1 MGAGLSMA
9 SVNKI
14 KELANSREY
23 SLALELV
30 EHQDLS
36 KSLNPQFLRLC
47 GEIYIKN
54 NRYEDA
60 RRCLIMAHRL
70 APESKRIMYVFVELY
85 LRMGYFELAKT
96 YYDMYMFDAGSCDSR
111 QMEYVWTKHEHPDA
125 LKDMEQLL
133 ASYMHNLDYDW
144 SFELYLVYK
153 KEEKKEEAHSL
164 AELYAASFK
173 NSENSDRICA
183 IEKGKESADAY
194 FDVYASVEQED
205 NDERY
210 DALRSEE
217 AELLA
222 ADDLR
227 MHPKEAEITVMY
239 EDAFTP
245 AGSEKKVQKMLK
257 KQDREEERKEKK
269 LLKEQRKQEKKLEKQ
284 AAKADGSEEETTLEA
299 SATEETKPEAAVES
313 AETVEETK
321 PETAVE
327 TAAEETKPEAAVE
340 TAAEE
345 TKPEAAVETAAEET
359 KPEAAVETTAEE
371 TKPEAA
377 VETAEKETKPE
388 TAVET
393 AEKETKPEMAGEA
406 AEKETKPE
414 MAGEAAEKETKPE
427 TAGEATAEKEEIEE
441 PEIEKSKKRGLFHK
455 IFRKKKEVEDDTTEY
470 AELVQTSESEIIDA
484 EQDDRPSENPD
495 AEKVAETE
503 TLHAESETDS
513 NETIDTMTTGQAD
526 DMRHKSKTMAKNVV
540 VVDDD
545 NDFEAE
551 ADTIEELAAK
561 EKSDVEKKIEGKK
574 PAFEFQTVEL
584 APDDFEDQFQ
594 VDDFSDKL
602 DAEFGEMKSYEPEP
616 TIEIEVEEPEAEAE
630 EPELEIEEPEVE
642 IEEPELEAEEPE
654 VEIEEP
660 EVEVEEPEAEEP
672 EVEIEEPE
680 ADGPESI
687 IEELE
692 VEEPEVEI
700 EEPEVEPEPES
711 IIEESETEP
720 ELEIEEPEVEI
731 EEPEVEPEPIIE
743 ESETEPEL
751 EIEEPEVE
759 PEPEP
764 IIEESETE
772 PELEIEEPEV
782 EIEEPE
788 VEPEPI
794 IEESETK
801 PELEIEE
808 SEVETE
814 EPEEEP
820 EPESIIEESETE
832 PELEIEEPEV
842 EPEPEVKTEELEIEE
857 PEVESETEAEE
868 PEFRVAPFTT
878 KPEKKKLEFPV
889 FKSSLFPDYHKEV
902 KNVENN
908 FDEIMEE
915 AQDKMTENM
924 RKEAQMQKEAEE
936 LLASLG
942 ISLNSI
948 PAPAVKEEQP
958 GQQGPSRDELKASL
972 KIDTNKKNLLK
983 RIKEYR

>member
-239 EDAFTP
+239 EDSFTP

-284 AAKADGSEEETTLEA
+284 AAKADDSEEETTLEA
-299 SATEETKPEAAVES
+299 SATEETKPEAAVE
-313 AETVEETK
+313 TVEETK

-327 TAAEETKPEAAVE
+327 TAAEETKPESAVE
-340 TAAEE
+340 SAAEETKPEAVVESAETVEETKPETAEETAEKE
-345 TKPEAAVETAAEET
+345 TKPEAAVET
-359 KPEAAVETTAEE
+359 VE
-371 TKPEAA
+371 
-377 VETAEKETKPE
+377 ETKPE
-388 TAVET
+388 TAV
-393 AEKETKPEMAGEA
+393 
-406 AEKETKPE
+406 
-414 MAGEAAEKETKPE
+414 EAAEKETKPE
-427 TAGEATAEKEEIEE
+427 TAGDAVVEKEEIEE
-441 PEIEKSKKRGLFHK
+441 PEIEKSKKRGLFSK

-495 AEKVAETE
+495 AEKAAETE
-503 TLHAESETDS
+503 AVHAESETDS

-574 PAFEFQTVEL
+574 PAFEFQTLEL

-616 TIEIEVEEPEAEAE
+616 RIEIEVEEPETEEPIIEELEPEAE
-630 EPELEIEEPEVE
+630 EPEVEPELEIEEPEAEKPEVEIEEPEAETEEPEVEPEPEIEEPEVE
-642 IEEPELEAEEPE
+642 IEEPEVEPEPEIEEPE
-654 VEIEEP
+654 VEIEE
-660 EVEVEEPEAEEP
+660 
-672 EVEIEEPE
+672 
-680 ADGPESI
+680 
-687 IEELE
+687 L
-692 VEEPEVEI
+692 
-700 EEPEVEPEPES
+700 EVEPEPES

-720 ELEIEEPEVEI
+720 ELEIEEPEVETEEPED
-731 EEPEVEPEPIIE
+731 EEPEV
-743 ESETEPEL
+743 
-751 EIEEPEVE
+751 
-759 PEPEP
+759 
-764 IIEESETE
+764 
-772 PELEIEEPEV
+772 EIEEPEV

-788 VEPEPI
+788 
-794 IEESETK
+794 
-801 PELEIEE
+801 
-808 SEVETE
+808 
-814 EPEEEP
+814 
-820 EPESIIEESETE
+820 SIIE
-832 PELEIEEPEV
+832 
-842 EPEPEVKTEELEIEE
+842 
-857 PEVESETEAEE
+857 
-868 PEFRVAPFTT
+868 
-878 KPEKKKLEFPV
+878 
-889 FKSSLFPDYHKEV
+889 
-902 KNVENN
+902 
-908 FDEIMEE
+908 
-915 AQDKMTENM
+915 
-924 RKEAQMQKEAEE
+924 
-936 LLASLG
+936 
-942 ISLNSI
+942 
-948 PAPAVKEEQP
+948 
-958 GQQGPSRDELKASL
+958 
-972 KIDTNKKNLLK
+972 
-983 RIKEYR
+983 

>member
-96 YYDMYMFDAGSCDSR
+96 YYDMYMFDAGSYDSR

-125 LKDMEQLL
+125 LKDMEQLI

-183 IEKGKESADAY
+183 IEKGKESADTY
-194 FDVYASVEQED
+194 FDVYASVQQED

-269 LLKEQRKQEKKLEKQ
+269 LLKEQRKQEKKLEKE
-284 AAKADGSEEETTLEA
+284 AAKAENPEEETTLEA
-299 SATEETKPEAAVES
+299 SAAEETKPETV
-313 AETVEETK
+313 AETVTEETK

-327 TAAEETKPEAAVE
+327 TVSE
-340 TAAEE
+340 
-345 TKPEAAVETAAEET
+345 
-359 KPEAAVETTAEE
+359 
-371 TKPEAA
+371 
-377 VETAEKETKPE
+377 ETKPE
-388 TAVET
+388 TAV
-393 AEKETKPEMAGEA
+393 
-406 AEKETKPE
+406 
-414 MAGEAAEKETKPE
+414 
-427 TAGEATAEKEEIEE
+427 EATAEKEEIEE
-441 PEIEKSKKRGLFHK
+441 AEIEKSKKRGLFSK

-484 EQDDRPSENPD
+484 DQDDRPSENAD
-495 AEKVAETE
+495 AEKAAETE
-503 TLHAESETDS
+503 TVHAESETDS

-561 EKSDVEKKIEGKK
+561 EKSDVEKKIEDKK
-574 PAFEFQTVEL
+574 SAFEFQTVEL

-616 TIEIEVEEPEAEAE
+616 RIEIEEPIIEEPEAEAE
-630 EPELEIEEPEVE
+630 EPEVETEELEIKEPEVE
-642 IEEPELEAEEPE
+642 IEEPEAETEEPEVEPELEVEEPE
-654 VEIEEP
+654 VEIEES
-660 EVEVEEPEAEEP
+660 EAETGEPEAEEP
-672 EVEIEEPE
+672 EVEIGEPE
-680 ADGPESI
+680 AET
-687 IEELE
+687 
-692 VEEPEVEI
+692 EEPEVEPELEI

-720 ELEIEEPEVEI
+720 ELEIEEPEVEA
-731 EEPEVEPEPIIE
+731 
-743 ESETEPEL
+743 
-751 EIEEPEVE
+751 
-759 PEPEP
+759 
-764 IIEESETE
+764 
-772 PELEIEEPEV
+772 
-782 EIEEPE
+782 
-788 VEPEPI
+788 
-794 IEESETK
+794 
-801 PELEIEE
+801 
-808 SEVETE
+808 
-814 EPEEEP
+814 
-820 EPESIIEESETE
+820 
-832 PELEIEEPEV
+832 
-842 EPEPEVKTEELEIEE
+842 EE
-857 PEVESETEAEE
+857 PEVESEPEAEE

-878 KPEKKKLEFPV
+878 KPEKKKLDFPV

-948 PAPAVKEEQP
+948 PASAVKEEQP

>member
-96 YYDMYMFDAGSCDSR
+96 YYDMYMFDAGSYDSR

-125 LKDMEQLL
+125 LKDMEQLI

-164 AELYAASFK
+164 AELYTASFK

-183 IEKGKESADAY
+183 IEKGKESADTY
-194 FDVYASVEQED
+194 FDVYASVQQED

-269 LLKEQRKQEKKLEKQ
+269 LLKEQRKQEKKLEKE
-284 AAKADGSEEETTLEA
+284 AAKAENPEEETTLEA
-299 SATEETKPEAAVES
+299 SAAEKTKPETAVEAAKETKPETVAETVTEETKPETV
-313 AETVEETK
+313 AETVTEETKPETAEETVSEETK

-327 TAAEETKPEAAVE
+327 VVAEEP
-340 TAAEE
+340 
-345 TKPEAAVETAAEET
+345 
-359 KPEAAVETTAEE
+359 
-371 TKPEAA
+371 
-377 VETAEKETKPE
+377 KPE
-388 TAVET
+388 TAVE
-393 AEKETKPEMAGEA
+393 A
-406 AEKETKPE
+406 AEEP
-414 MAGEAAEKETKPE
+414 KPE
-427 TAGEATAEKEEIEE
+427 TAVEAVAEE
-441 PEIEKSKKRGLFHK
+441 PKPETAVEAAEEEIEKSKKRGLFSK

-484 EQDDRPSENPD
+484 DQDDRPSENAD
-495 AEKVAETE
+495 AEKAAETE
-503 TLHAESETDS
+503 TVHAESETDS

-561 EKSDVEKKIEGKK
+561 EKSDVEKKIEDKK

-594 VDDFSDKL
+594 VDDFSNKL

-616 TIEIEVEEPEAEAE
+616 KIEIEVEKSETEEPIIEEPEAEAE
-630 EPELEIEEPEVE
+630 EP
-642 IEEPELEAEEPE
+642 
-654 VEIEEP
+654 
-660 EVEVEEPEAEEP
+660 
-672 EVEIEEPE
+672 
-680 ADGPESI
+680 
-687 IEELE
+687 
-692 VEEPEVEI
+692 
-700 EEPEVEPEPES
+700 
-711 IIEESETEP
+711 
-720 ELEIEEPEVEI
+720 
-731 EEPEVEPEPIIE
+731 
-743 ESETEPEL
+743 
-751 EIEEPEVE
+751 
-759 PEPEP
+759 
-764 IIEESETE
+764 
-772 PELEIEEPEV
+772 
-782 EIEEPE
+782 
-788 VEPEPI
+788 
-794 IEESETK
+794 
-801 PELEIEE
+801 
-808 SEVETE
+808 
-814 EPEEEP
+814 
-820 EPESIIEESETE
+820 
-832 PELEIEEPEV
+832 
-842 EPEPEVKTEELEIEE
+842 
-857 PEVESETEAEE
+857 
-868 PEFRVAPFTT
+868 
-878 KPEKKKLEFPV
+878 
-889 FKSSLFPDYHKEV
+889 
-902 KNVENN
+902 
-908 FDEIMEE
+908 
-915 AQDKMTENM
+915 
-924 RKEAQMQKEAEE
+924 
-936 LLASLG
+936 
-942 ISLNSI
+942 
-948 PAPAVKEEQP
+948 
-958 GQQGPSRDELKASL
+958 
-972 KIDTNKKNLLK
+972 
-983 RIKEYR
+983 

>member
-96 YYDMYMFDAGSCDSR
+96 YYDMYMFDAGSYDSR

-125 LKDMEQLL
+125 LKDMEQLI

-183 IEKGKESADAY
+183 IEKGKESADTY
-194 FDVYASVEQED
+194 FDVYASVQQED

-269 LLKEQRKQEKKLEKQ
+269 LLKEQRKQEKKLEKE
-284 AAKADGSEEETTLEA
+284 AAKAENPEEETTLEA
-299 SATEETKPEAAVES
+299 SAAEETKPETV
-313 AETVEETK
+313 AETVTEETK

-327 TAAEETKPEAAVE
+327 AVAE
-340 TAAEE
+340 
-345 TKPEAAVETAAEET
+345 
-359 KPEAAVETTAEE
+359 
-371 TKPEAA
+371 
-377 VETAEKETKPE
+377 ETKPE
-388 TAVET
+388 TAVEAV
-393 AEKETKPEMAGEA
+393 AE
-406 AEKETKPE
+406 
-414 MAGEAAEKETKPE
+414 ETKPE
-427 TAGEATAEKEEIEE
+427 TAVEAVAEETKPETAVEATAEKEEIEE
-441 PEIEKSKKRGLFHK
+441 AEIEKSKKRGLFSK

-484 EQDDRPSENPD
+484 DQDDRPSENAD
-495 AEKVAETE
+495 AEKAAETE
-503 TLHAESETDS
+503 TVHAESETDS
-513 NETIDTMTTGQAD
+513 NETIDTMTTGQAN

-561 EKSDVEKKIEGKK
+561 EKSDVEKKIEDKK

-616 TIEIEVEEPEAEAE
+616 RIEIEEPIIEEPEAEAE
-630 EPELEIEEPEVE
+630 EPEVETEELEIK
-642 IEEPELEAEEPE
+642 
-654 VEIEEP
+654 
-660 EVEVEEPEAEEP
+660 EP

-680 ADGPESI
+680 AETEEPEV
-687 IEELE
+687 EPELE
-692 VEEPEVEI
+692 VEEPEVEIEESEAETEPELEIEEPEVEI

-720 ELEIEEPEVEI
+720 ELEIEEPEAEA
-731 EEPEVEPEPIIE
+731 
-743 ESETEPEL
+743 
-751 EIEEPEVE
+751 
-759 PEPEP
+759 
-764 IIEESETE
+764 
-772 PELEIEEPEV
+772 
-782 EIEEPE
+782 
-788 VEPEPI
+788 
-794 IEESETK
+794 
-801 PELEIEE
+801 
-808 SEVETE
+808 
-814 EPEEEP
+814 
-820 EPESIIEESETE
+820 
-832 PELEIEEPEV
+832 
-842 EPEPEVKTEELEIEE
+842 EE
-857 PEVESETEAEE
+857 PEVESEPEAEK

-878 KPEKKKLEFPV
+878 KPEKKKLDFPV

>member
-125 LKDMEQLL
+125 LKDMEQLI

-183 IEKGKESADAY
+183 IEKGKESADTY
-194 FDVYASVEQED
+194 FDVYASVQHED
-205 NDERY
+205 NDDKY

-217 AELLA
+217 AELLV

-269 LLKEQRKQEKKLEKQ
+269 LLKEQRKQEKKLEKE
-284 AAKADGSEEETTLEA
+284 AAKAENPEEETTLEA
-299 SATEETKPEAAVES
+299 SAAEETKLETV
-313 AETVEETK
+313 AETVTEETK
-321 PETAVE
+321 PETAV
-327 TAAEETKPEAAVE
+327 
-340 TAAEE
+340 
-345 TKPEAAVETAAEET
+345 
-359 KPEAAVETTAEE
+359 
-371 TKPEAA
+371 
-377 VETAEKETKPE
+377 
-388 TAVET
+388 
-393 AEKETKPEMAGEA
+393 
-406 AEKETKPE
+406 
-414 MAGEAAEKETKPE
+414 
-427 TAGEATAEKEEIEE
+427 EATAEKEEIEE
-441 PEIEKSKKRGLFHK
+441 AEIEKGKKRGLFSK

-484 EQDDRPSENPD
+484 YQDDRPSENSD
-495 AEKVAETE
+495 AEKAAETE
-503 TLHAESETDS
+503 TVHAESETDS
-513 NETIDTMTTGQAD
+513 NETIDTMTTGQAN

-561 EKSDVEKKIEGKK
+561 EKSDVEKKIEDKK

-616 TIEIEVEEPEAEAE
+616 RIEIEVEESETEEPIIEEPEAEAE
-630 EPELEIEEPEVE
+630 EPEVETEELEIKEPEVE
-642 IEEPELEAEEPE
+642 IEEPEAETEEPEVEPELEVEEPE
-654 VEIEEP
+654 VEIEESEAETGEP
-660 EVEVEEPEAEEP
+660 EAEEPEAEIEEPETEAEEPDVEPELEIEEPEAEIEEPEAEEP
-672 EVEIEEPE
+672 EVEIEKPE
-680 ADGPESI
+680 VEVEPESI
-687 IEELE
+687 IEESETEPELE
-692 VEEPEVEI
+692 IEGPEVEI
-700 EEPEVEPEPES
+700 EKPEVEPEPES

-731 EEPEVEPEPIIE
+731 EEPEVEPEP
-743 ESETEPEL
+743 
-751 EIEEPEVE
+751 
-759 PEPEP
+759 
-764 IIEESETE
+764 
-772 PELEIEEPEV
+772 
-782 EIEEPE
+782 
-788 VEPEPI
+788 
-794 IEESETK
+794 
-801 PELEIEE
+801 
-808 SEVETE
+808 
-814 EPEEEP
+814 
-820 EPESIIEESETE
+820 ESIIEESETE
-832 PELEIEEPEV
+832 PELEIEEPEA
-842 EPEPEVKTEELEIEE
+842 EAEE
-857 PEVESETEAEE
+857 PEVELEPEAEE

-878 KPEKKKLEFPV
+878 KPEKKKLDFPV

-942 ISLNSI
+942 ISLDSI

>member
-183 IEKGKESADAY
+183 IEKGKESADVY
-194 FDVYASVEQED
+194 FDVYASVEQKD

-299 SATEETKPEAAVES
+299 SATEETKPETVAETVEETKPETAVETAEEMKPETAVET

-345 TKPEAAVETAAEET
+345 TKPEMAVEATAEKEIKPETAGETAEKET
-359 KPEAAVETTAEE
+359 KPEAAG
-371 TKPEAA
+371 
-377 VETAEKETKPE
+377 ETAEKETKPE
-388 TAVET
+388 TAGDAVV
-393 AEKETKPEMAGEA
+393 
-406 AEKETKPE
+406 
-414 MAGEAAEKETKPE
+414 
-427 TAGEATAEKEEIEE
+427 EKEEIEE
-441 PEIEKSKKRGLFHK
+441 PEIEKSKKRGLFSK

-495 AEKVAETE
+495 AEKAAETE
-503 TLHAESETDS
+503 VVHAESETDS

-551 ADTIEELAAK
+551 ADTIEELVAK

-574 PAFEFQTVEL
+574 TAFEFQTVEL

-630 EPELEIEEPEVE
+630 EPEVEPELEIEEPEAEEPEVE

-672 EVEIEEPE
+672 EEEIEEPE
-680 ADGPESI
+680 ADGSESI

-759 PEPEP
+759 SEPEP

-772 PELEIEEPEV
+772 PELEIEE
-782 EIEEPE
+782 
-788 VEPEPI
+788 
-794 IEESETK
+794 
-801 PELEIEE
+801 

-814 EPEEEP
+814 EP
-820 EPESIIEESETE
+820 
-832 PELEIEEPEV
+832 
-842 EPEPEVKTEELEIEE
+842 EIEE
-857 PEVESETEAEE
+857 PEVESEPEAEE

-878 KPEKKKLEFPV
+878 KPEKKKLDFPV

>member
-85 LRMGYFELAKT
+85 LRMGYFELAKA

-257 KQDREEERKEKK
+257 KQGREEERKEKK

-284 AAKADGSEEETTLEA
+284 AVKAENSEEETTLEA
-299 SATEETKPEAAVES
+299 SATEETKPE
-313 AETVEETK
+313 
-321 PETAVE
+321 TAVE
-327 TAAEETKPEAAVE
+327 TAVEEL
-340 TAAEE
+340 
-345 TKPEAAVETAAEET
+345 
-359 KPEAAVETTAEE
+359 
-371 TKPEAA
+371 KPEAA

-393 AEKETKPEMAGEA
+393 AEKETKPETAVEA

-414 MAGEAAEKETKPE
+414 TAVETAEKETKPETAVETVSEETKPETAVETAEKETKPETAVETAEKETKPE

-441 PEIEKSKKRGLFHK
+441 PEIEKSKKRGLFSK

-484 EQDDRPSENPD
+484 EQDERPSENPD
-495 AEKVAETE
+495 AEKAAETE

-616 TIEIEVEEPEAEAE
+616 KIEIEVEEPEAETE
-630 EPELEIEEPEVE
+630 EPEVETEELEIEEPEVETEELEIEEPEVEIEEPEVEPEPESIIEELETEPELEIEEPEVETEEPEVEPEPESIIEELETEPELEIEEPEVE
-642 IEEPELEAEEPE
+642 IEEPESIIEESETEPE
-654 VEIEEP
+654 LEIEEP
-660 EVEVEEPEAEEP
+660 EVEPE
-672 EVEIEEPE
+672 
-680 ADGPESI
+680 PESI
-687 IEELE
+687 IEESETEPELE
-692 VEEPEVEI
+692 IEEPEVEPEPEPIIEESETKPELEIEEPEVEI

-720 ELEIEEPEVEI
+720 ELEIEEPEA
-731 EEPEVEPEPIIE
+731 EEP
-743 ESETEPEL
+743 
-751 EIEEPEVE
+751 
-759 PEPEP
+759 
-764 IIEESETE
+764 
-772 PELEIEEPEV
+772 
-782 EIEEPE
+782 
-788 VEPEPI
+788 
-794 IEESETK
+794 
-801 PELEIEE
+801 
-808 SEVETE
+808 
-814 EPEEEP
+814 
-820 EPESIIEESETE
+820 
-832 PELEIEEPEV
+832 
-842 EPEPEVKTEELEIEE
+842 
-857 PEVESETEAEE
+857 EAEE

-878 KPEKKKLEFPV
+878 KPEKKKLDFPV

>member
-284 AAKADGSEEETTLEA
+284 AAKADDSEEETTLEA
-299 SATEETKPEAAVES
+299 SATEETKPETA

-321 PETAVE
+321 PETAVEATAEKEIKPEATVE

-345 TKPEAAVETAAEET
+345 TKPEAAVETAE
-359 KPEAAVETTAEE
+359 KE

-377 VETAEKETKPE
+377 VETA
-388 TAVET
+388 
-393 AEKETKPEMAGEA
+393 AE
-406 AEKETKPE
+406 
-414 MAGEAAEKETKPE
+414 ETKPE
-427 TAGEATAEKEEIEE
+427 TAGDAVMEKEEIEE

-630 EPELEIEEPEVE
+630 EPELEIEEPEAEEPEVE

-660 EVEVEEPEAEEP
+660 EVET
-672 EVEIEEPE
+672 
-680 ADGPESI
+680 
-687 IEELE
+687 
-692 VEEPEVEI
+692 

-711 IIEESETEP
+711 IIEE
-720 ELEIEEPEVEI
+720 L
-731 EEPEVEPEPIIE
+731 
-743 ESETEPEL
+743 ETEPEL

-782 EIEEPE
+782 EPK
-788 VEPEPI
+788 PI

-808 SEVETE
+808 SEVEIEETEVEPEPEVETE

-820 EPESIIEESETE
+820 ELEIEESEVET
-832 PELEIEEPEV
+832 EEP
-842 EPEPEVKTEELEIEE
+842 EIEE
-857 PEVESETEAEE
+857 PEVESELEAEE

-878 KPEKKKLEFPV
+878 KPEKKKLDFPV

>member
-133 ASYMHNLDYDW
+133 VSYMHNLDYDW

-183 IEKGKESADAY
+183 IEKGKESADTY
-194 FDVYASVEQED
+194 FDVYASVQQED

-269 LLKEQRKQEKKLEKQ
+269 LLKEQRKQEKKLEKE
-284 AAKADGSEEETTLEA
+284 AAKAENPEEETTLEA
-299 SATEETKPEAAVES
+299 SAAEETKSETAVETAKKTKPETVAETVTEETKPETV
-313 AETVEETK
+313 AETVTEETKPETTVETATEETKPETVAETVTEETKPETTVETVSEETK

-327 TAAEETKPEAAVE
+327 TATE
-340 TAAEE
+340 
-345 TKPEAAVETAAEET
+345 
-359 KPEAAVETTAEE
+359 
-371 TKPEAA
+371 
-377 VETAEKETKPE
+377 ETKPE
-388 TAVET
+388 TAV
-393 AEKETKPEMAGEA
+393 
-406 AEKETKPE
+406 
-414 MAGEAAEKETKPE
+414 
-427 TAGEATAEKEEIEE
+427 EATAEKEEIEE
-441 PEIEKSKKRGLFHK
+441 AEIEKGKKRGLFSK

-484 EQDDRPSENPD
+484 DQDDRPSENAD
-495 AEKVAETE
+495 AEKAAETE
-503 TLHAESETDS
+503 TVHAESETDS

-561 EKSDVEKKIEGKK
+561 EKSDVEKKIEDKK

-616 TIEIEVEEPEAEAE
+616 RIEIEVEEPETG
-630 EPELEIEEPEVE
+630 PELEIEEPEVE
-642 IEEPELEAEEPE
+642 IEEPEAETEEPEVEPELEVEEPE
-654 VEIEEP
+654 VEIEES
-660 EVEVEEPEAEEP
+660 EAETGEPEAEEP

-680 ADGPESI
+680 TEAEEPEVEPELEI
-687 IEELE
+687 EEPEDEIEELE
-692 VEEPEVEI
+692 AGQPEVEI

-711 IIEESETEP
+711 IIEESETEQ

-731 EEPEVEPEPIIE
+731 EEPEVEPEPESIIE
-743 ESETEPEL
+743 EA
-751 EIEEPEVE
+751 
-759 PEPEP
+759 
-764 IIEESETE
+764 ETE

-788 VEPEPI
+788 VEPEP
-794 IEESETK
+794 
-801 PELEIEE
+801 
-808 SEVETE
+808 
-814 EPEEEP
+814 
-820 EPESIIEESETE
+820 ESIIEEAETE
-832 PELEIEEPEV
+832 PELEIEEPEA
-842 EPEPEVKTEELEIEE
+842 EAEE
-857 PEVESETEAEE
+857 PEVESEPEAEE

-878 KPEKKKLEFPV
+878 KPEKKKLDFPV

-948 PAPAVKEEQP
+948 PAPVVKEEQP

>member
-96 YYDMYMFDAGSCDSR
+96 YYDMYMFDAGSYDSR

-125 LKDMEQLL
+125 LKDMEQLI

-183 IEKGKESADAY
+183 IEKGKESADTY
-194 FDVYASVEQED
+194 FDVYASVQQED

-269 LLKEQRKQEKKLEKQ
+269 LLKEQRKQEKKLEKE
-284 AAKADGSEEETTLEA
+284 AAKAENPEEETTLEA
-299 SATEETKPEAAVES
+299 SAAEETKPETV
-313 AETVEETK
+313 AETVTEETK

-327 TAAEETKPEAAVE
+327 AVAE
-340 TAAEE
+340 
-345 TKPEAAVETAAEET
+345 
-359 KPEAAVETTAEE
+359 
-371 TKPEAA
+371 
-377 VETAEKETKPE
+377 ETKPE
-388 TAVET
+388 TAV
-393 AEKETKPEMAGEA
+393 
-406 AEKETKPE
+406 
-414 MAGEAAEKETKPE
+414 
-427 TAGEATAEKEEIEE
+427 EATAEKEEIEE
-441 PEIEKSKKRGLFHK
+441 AEIEKSKKRGLFSK

-484 EQDDRPSENPD
+484 DQDDRPSENAD
-495 AEKVAETE
+495 AEKAAETE
-503 TLHAESETDS
+503 TVHAESETDS
-513 NETIDTMTTGQAD
+513 NETIDTMTTGQAN

-561 EKSDVEKKIEGKK
+561 EKSDVEKKIEDKK

-616 TIEIEVEEPEAEAE
+616 RIEIEEPIIEEPEAEAE
-630 EPELEIEEPEVE
+630 EPEVETEELEIK
-642 IEEPELEAEEPE
+642 
-654 VEIEEP
+654 
-660 EVEVEEPEAEEP
+660 EP

-680 ADGPESI
+680 AETEEPEV
-687 IEELE
+687 EPELE
-692 VEEPEVEI
+692 VEEPEVEIEESEAETELELEIEEPEVEI

-720 ELEIEEPEVEI
+720 ELEIEEPEAEA
-731 EEPEVEPEPIIE
+731 
-743 ESETEPEL
+743 
-751 EIEEPEVE
+751 
-759 PEPEP
+759 
-764 IIEESETE
+764 
-772 PELEIEEPEV
+772 
-782 EIEEPE
+782 
-788 VEPEPI
+788 
-794 IEESETK
+794 
-801 PELEIEE
+801 
-808 SEVETE
+808 
-814 EPEEEP
+814 
-820 EPESIIEESETE
+820 
-832 PELEIEEPEV
+832 
-842 EPEPEVKTEELEIEE
+842 EE
-857 PEVESETEAEE
+857 PEVESEPEAEK

-878 KPEKKKLEFPV
+878 KPEKKKLDFPV

>member
-96 YYDMYMFDAGSCDSR
+96 YYDMYMFDAGSYDSR

-125 LKDMEQLL
+125 LKDMEQLI

-183 IEKGKESADAY
+183 IEKGKESADTY
-194 FDVYASVEQED
+194 FDVYASVQQED

-269 LLKEQRKQEKKLEKQ
+269 LLKEQRKQEKKLEKE
-284 AAKADGSEEETTLEA
+284 AAKAENPEEETTLEA
-299 SATEETKPEAAVES
+299 SAAEETKPETVAETVTEETKPETV
-313 AETVEETK
+313 AETVTEEMKPETVAEPVTEEMKPETVAEPVTEETKPETVAETVTEETKPETVAETVTEEMKPETVAEPVTEEMKPETVAEPVTEETKPETVAETVTEETK

-327 TAAEETKPEAAVE
+327 TVSE
-340 TAAEE
+340 
-345 TKPEAAVETAAEET
+345 
-359 KPEAAVETTAEE
+359 
-371 TKPEAA
+371 
-377 VETAEKETKPE
+377 ETKPE
-388 TAVET
+388 TAVEAV
-393 AEKETKPEMAGEA
+393 AE
-406 AEKETKPE
+406 
-414 MAGEAAEKETKPE
+414 ETKPE
-427 TAGEATAEKEEIEE
+427 TAVEATAEKEEIEE
-441 PEIEKSKKRGLFHK
+441 AEIEKGKKRGLFSK

-484 EQDDRPSENPD
+484 DQDDRPSENAD
-495 AEKVAETE
+495 AEKAAETE
-503 TLHAESETDS
+503 TVHAESETDS

-561 EKSDVEKKIEGKK
+561 EKSDVEKKIEDKK

-584 APDDFEDQFQ
+584 TPDDFEDQFQ

-616 TIEIEVEEPEAEAE
+616 KIEIEVEESETEEPIIEEPEAETE
-630 EPELEIEEPEVE
+630 EPEVEPELEVEEPEVE
-642 IEEPELEAEEPE
+642 IEESEAETG
-654 VEIEEP
+654 
-660 EVEVEEPEAEEP
+660 EPEAEEP

-680 ADGPESI
+680 TEAEEPEVEPELE
-687 IEELE
+687 IEESE
-692 VEEPEVEI
+692 AEIEEPEAGQPEVEI
-700 EEPEVEPEPES
+700 EEPEVEPESIIEESETEPELEIEKPEVEIEEPEVELEPES

-731 EEPEVEPEPIIE
+731 EEPEVEPEPESIIE
-743 ESETEPEL
+743 KSETEPEL
-751 EIEEPEVE
+751 EIEEPEAE
-759 PEPEP
+759 A
-764 IIEESETE
+764 
-772 PELEIEEPEV
+772 
-782 EIEEPE
+782 
-788 VEPEPI
+788 
-794 IEESETK
+794 
-801 PELEIEE
+801 
-808 SEVETE
+808 
-814 EPEEEP
+814 
-820 EPESIIEESETE
+820 
-832 PELEIEEPEV
+832 
-842 EPEPEVKTEELEIEE
+842 EE
-857 PEVESETEAEE
+857 PEVESEPEAEE

-878 KPEKKKLEFPV
+878 KPEKKKLDFPV

-948 PAPAVKEEQP
+948 PAPVVKEEQP

>member
-70 APESKRIMYVFVELY
+70 APQSKRIMYVFVELY

-183 IEKGKESADAY
+183 IEKGKESADTY
-194 FDVYASVEQED
+194 FDVYASVKQED

-239 EDAFTP
+239 EDTFTP

-269 LLKEQRKQEKKLEKQ
+269 LLKEQRKQEKKLEKE
-284 AAKADGSEEETTLEA
+284 AAKAENPEEETTLEA
-299 SATEETKPEAAVES
+299 SAA
-313 AETVEETK
+313 EETK

-327 TAAEETKPEAAVE
+327 AVAE
-340 TAAEE
+340 
-345 TKPEAAVETAAEET
+345 
-359 KPEAAVETTAEE
+359 
-371 TKPEAA
+371 
-377 VETAEKETKPE
+377 ETKPE
-388 TAVET
+388 TAV
-393 AEKETKPEMAGEA
+393 
-406 AEKETKPE
+406 
-414 MAGEAAEKETKPE
+414 
-427 TAGEATAEKEEIEE
+427 EATAEKEEIEE
-441 PEIEKSKKRGLFHK
+441 AGIEKGKKRGLFSK

-484 EQDDRPSENPD
+484 DQDDRPSENAD
-495 AEKVAETE
+495 TEKAAETE
-503 TLHAESETDS
+503 TVHAESETDS

-561 EKSDVEKKIEGKK
+561 EKSDVEKKIEDKK

-616 TIEIEVEEPEAEAE
+616 KIEIEVEESETEEPIIEEPEV
-630 EPELEIEEPEVE
+630 EPELEVEEPEVE
-642 IEEPELEAEEPE
+642 IEESEAETG
-654 VEIEEP
+654 
-660 EVEVEEPEAEEP
+660 EPEAEEP

-680 ADGPESI
+680 TEVEEPEVEPELEIEEPEAEIEEPEAGQPEVEIEEPEVEPEPESI
-687 IEELE
+687 IEESETGPELE
-692 VEEPEVEI
+692 IEESEVEI

-731 EEPEVEPEPIIE
+731 EEPEVEPEP
-743 ESETEPEL
+743 
-751 EIEEPEVE
+751 
-759 PEPEP
+759 
-764 IIEESETE
+764 
-772 PELEIEEPEV
+772 
-782 EIEEPE
+782 
-788 VEPEPI
+788 
-794 IEESETK
+794 
-801 PELEIEE
+801 
-808 SEVETE
+808 
-814 EPEEEP
+814 
-820 EPESIIEESETE
+820 ESIIEESETE
-832 PELEIEEPEV
+832 PELEIEEPEA
-842 EPEPEVKTEELEIEE
+842 EAEE
-857 PEVESETEAEE
+857 PEVESEPEAEE

-878 KPEKKKLEFPV
+878 KPEKKKLDFPV

-948 PAPAVKEEQP
+948 PAPVVKEEQP

>member
-96 YYDMYMFDAGSCDSR
+96 YYDMYMFDAGSYDSR

-125 LKDMEQLL
+125 LKDMEQLI

-183 IEKGKESADAY
+183 IEKGKESADTY
-194 FDVYASVEQED
+194 FDVYASVQQED

-269 LLKEQRKQEKKLEKQ
+269 LLKEQRKQEKKLEKE
-284 AAKADGSEEETTLEA
+284 AAKAENPEEETTLEA
-299 SATEETKPEAAVES
+299 SAAEETKPETV
-313 AETVEETK
+313 AETVTEETK

-327 TAAEETKPEAAVE
+327 AVAE
-340 TAAEE
+340 
-345 TKPEAAVETAAEET
+345 
-359 KPEAAVETTAEE
+359 
-371 TKPEAA
+371 
-377 VETAEKETKPE
+377 ETKPE
-388 TAVET
+388 TAVEAV
-393 AEKETKPEMAGEA
+393 AE
-406 AEKETKPE
+406 
-414 MAGEAAEKETKPE
+414 ETKPE
-427 TAGEATAEKEEIEE
+427 TAVEATAEKEEIEE
-441 PEIEKSKKRGLFHK
+441 AEIEKSKKRGLFSK

-484 EQDDRPSENPD
+484 DQDDRPSENAD
-495 AEKVAETE
+495 AEKAAETE
-503 TLHAESETDS
+503 TVHAESETDS
-513 NETIDTMTTGQAD
+513 NETIDTMTTGQAN

-561 EKSDVEKKIEGKK
+561 EKSDVEKKIEDKK

-616 TIEIEVEEPEAEAE
+616 RIEIEEPIIEEPEAEAE
-630 EPELEIEEPEVE
+630 EPEVETEELEIK
-642 IEEPELEAEEPE
+642 
-654 VEIEEP
+654 
-660 EVEVEEPEAEEP
+660 EP

-680 ADGPESI
+680 AETEEPEV
-687 IEELE
+687 EPELE
-692 VEEPEVEI
+692 VEEPEVEIEESEAETELELEIEEPEVEI

-731 EEPEVEPEPIIE
+731 EEPEVEPE
-743 ESETEPEL
+743 L
-751 EIEEPEVE
+751 
-759 PEPEP
+759 
-764 IIEESETE
+764 
-772 PELEIEEPEV
+772 
-782 EIEEPE
+782 
-788 VEPEPI
+788 
-794 IEESETK
+794 
-801 PELEIEE
+801 
-808 SEVETE
+808 
-814 EPEEEP
+814 
-820 EPESIIEESETE
+820 ESIIEESETE
-832 PELEIEEPEV
+832 PELEIEEPEA
-842 EPEPEVKTEELEIEE
+842 EAEE
-857 PEVESETEAEE
+857 PEVESEPEAEK

-878 KPEKKKLEFPV
+878 KPEKKKLDFPV

>member
-96 YYDMYMFDAGSCDSR
+96 YYDMYMFDAGSYDSR

-125 LKDMEQLL
+125 LKDMEQLI

-183 IEKGKESADAY
+183 IEKGKESADVY

-269 LLKEQRKQEKKLEKQ
+269 LLKEQRKLEKKLEKQ

-299 SATEETKPEAAVES
+299 STTEETKPESA

-327 TAAEETKPEAAVE
+327 TAEAVEETKPETAGE
-340 TAAEE
+340 NAAEE
-345 TKPEAAVETAAEET
+345 TKPEAAVET
-359 KPEAAVETTAEE
+359 VE
-371 TKPEAA
+371 
-377 VETAEKETKPE
+377 ETKPE
-388 TAVET
+388 TAV
-393 AEKETKPEMAGEA
+393 
-406 AEKETKPE
+406 
-414 MAGEAAEKETKPE
+414 EAAEKETKPE
-427 TAGEATAEKEEIEE
+427 TAGDAVMEKEEIEE
-441 PEIEKSKKRGLFHK
+441 PEIEKSKKRGLFGK

-484 EQDDRPSENPD
+484 EQDDRPLENPD
-495 AEKVAETE
+495 AEKAAETE
-503 TLHAESETDS
+503 AVHAELETDS

-616 TIEIEVEEPEAEAE
+616 RIEIEEPIIEEPEAEAE
-630 EPELEIEEPEVE
+630 EPEVETEELEIK
-642 IEEPELEAEEPE
+642 
-654 VEIEEP
+654 
-660 EVEVEEPEAEEP
+660 EP

-680 ADGPESI
+680 AETEEPEVEPELEVEEPEVEIEESEAETGEPEAEEPETEAEEPESESI
-687 IEELE
+687 IEESETEPELE
-692 VEEPEVEI
+692 IEEPEVEI

-720 ELEIEEPEVEI
+720 ELEIEEPEAEA
-731 EEPEVEPEPIIE
+731 
-743 ESETEPEL
+743 
-751 EIEEPEVE
+751 
-759 PEPEP
+759 
-764 IIEESETE
+764 
-772 PELEIEEPEV
+772 
-782 EIEEPE
+782 
-788 VEPEPI
+788 
-794 IEESETK
+794 
-801 PELEIEE
+801 
-808 SEVETE
+808 
-814 EPEEEP
+814 
-820 EPESIIEESETE
+820 
-832 PELEIEEPEV
+832 
-842 EPEPEVKTEELEIEE
+842 EE
-857 PEVESETEAEE
+857 PEVESEPEAEE

-878 KPEKKKLEFPV
+878 KPEKKKLDFPV

-948 PAPAVKEEQP
+948 PAPVVREEQP

>member
-85 LRMGYFELAKT
+85 LRMGYFELAKA

-257 KQDREEERKEKK
+257 KQGREEERKEKK

-284 AAKADGSEEETTLEA
+284 AVKAENSEEETTLEA
-299 SATEETKPEAAVES
+299 SATEETKPE
-313 AETVEETK
+313 
-321 PETAVE
+321 TAVE
-327 TAAEETKPEAAVE
+327 TAVEEL
-340 TAAEE
+340 
-345 TKPEAAVETAAEET
+345 
-359 KPEAAVETTAEE
+359 
-371 TKPEAA
+371 KPEAA

-393 AEKETKPEMAGEA
+393 AEKETKPETAVEA

-414 MAGEAAEKETKPE
+414 TAVETAEKETKPETAVETVSEETKPETAVETAEKETKPETAVETAEKETKPE

-441 PEIEKSKKRGLFHK
+441 PEIEKSKKRGLFSK

-484 EQDDRPSENPD
+484 EQDERPSENPD
-495 AEKVAETE
+495 AEKAAETE

-616 TIEIEVEEPEAEAE
+616 KIEIEVEEPEAETE
-630 EPELEIEEPEVE
+630 EPEVETEELEIEEPEVETEELEIEEPEVEIEEPEVEPEPESIIEELETEPELEIEEPEVETEEPEVEPEPESIIEELETEPELEIEEPEVE
-642 IEEPELEAEEPE
+642 IEEPESIIEESETEPELEIEEPEVEPEPESIIEESETEPELEIEEPEVEPEPEPIIEESETKPELEIEEPE

-660 EVEVEEPEAEEP
+660 EVEPE
-672 EVEIEEPE
+672 
-680 ADGPESI
+680 PESI
-687 IEELE
+687 IEESETKPELE
-692 VEEPEVEI
+692 IEEPEVEI

-720 ELEIEEPEVEI
+720 ELEIEEPEA
-731 EEPEVEPEPIIE
+731 EEP
-743 ESETEPEL
+743 
-751 EIEEPEVE
+751 
-759 PEPEP
+759 
-764 IIEESETE
+764 
-772 PELEIEEPEV
+772 
-782 EIEEPE
+782 
-788 VEPEPI
+788 
-794 IEESETK
+794 
-801 PELEIEE
+801 
-808 SEVETE
+808 
-814 EPEEEP
+814 
-820 EPESIIEESETE
+820 
-832 PELEIEEPEV
+832 
-842 EPEPEVKTEELEIEE
+842 
-857 PEVESETEAEE
+857 EAEE

-878 KPEKKKLEFPV
+878 KPEKKKLDFPV

>member
-96 YYDMYMFDAGSCDSR
+96 YYDMYMFDAGSYDSR

-125 LKDMEQLL
+125 LKDMEQLI

-183 IEKGKESADAY
+183 IEKGKESADTY
-194 FDVYASVEQED
+194 FDVYASVQHED

-269 LLKEQRKQEKKLEKQ
+269 LLKEQRKQEKKLEKE
-284 AAKADGSEEETTLEA
+284 AAKAENPEEETTLEA
-299 SATEETKPEAAVES
+299 SAAEETKPETV
-313 AETVEETK
+313 AETVTEETK

-327 TAAEETKPEAAVE
+327 TVTEETKPETVAE
-340 TAAEE
+340 TVMEE
-345 TKPEAAVETAAEET
+345 TKPETVVETVSE
-359 KPEAAVETTAEE
+359 
-371 TKPEAA
+371 
-377 VETAEKETKPE
+377 ETKPE
-388 TAVET
+388 TAVEAV
-393 AEKETKPEMAGEA
+393 AE
-406 AEKETKPE
+406 
-414 MAGEAAEKETKPE
+414 ETKPE
-427 TAGEATAEKEEIEE
+427 TAVEAAAEETKPETAVEATAEKEEIEE
-441 PEIEKSKKRGLFHK
+441 AEIEKSKKRGLFSK

-484 EQDDRPSENPD
+484 DQDDRPSENSD
-495 AEKVAETE
+495 AEKAAETE
-503 TLHAESETDS
+503 TVHAESETDS
-513 NETIDTMTTGQAD
+513 NETIDTMTTGQAN

-561 EKSDVEKKIEGKK
+561 EKSDVEKKIEDKK

-594 VDDFSDKL
+594 VDDFSNKL

-616 TIEIEVEEPEAEAE
+616 RIEIEEPIIEEPEAEAE
-630 EPELEIEEPEVE
+630 EPEVETEELEIK
-642 IEEPELEAEEPE
+642 
-654 VEIEEP
+654 
-660 EVEVEEPEAEEP
+660 EP

-680 ADGPESI
+680 AETEELEVEPELEVEEPEVEIEESEAETGEPEAEEPETEAEEPESESI
-687 IEELE
+687 IEESETEPELE
-692 VEEPEVEI
+692 IEEPEVEI

-720 ELEIEEPEVEI
+720 ELEIEEPEVE
-731 EEPEVEPEPIIE
+731 
-743 ESETEPEL
+743 
-751 EIEEPEVE
+751 
-759 PEPEP
+759 
-764 IIEESETE
+764 
-772 PELEIEEPEV
+772 
-782 EIEEPE
+782 
-788 VEPEPI
+788 
-794 IEESETK
+794 
-801 PELEIEE
+801 
-808 SEVETE
+808 
-814 EPEEEP
+814 P

-832 PELEIEEPEV
+832 PELEIEEPEA
-842 EPEPEVKTEELEIEE
+842 EAEE
-857 PEVESETEAEE
+857 PEVESEPEAEK

-878 KPEKKKLEFPV
+878 KPEKKKLDFPV

>member
-125 LKDMEQLL
+125 LKDMEQLI

-183 IEKGKESADAY
+183 IEKGKESADTY
-194 FDVYASVEQED
+194 FDVYASVQHED
-205 NDERY
+205 NDEKY

-217 AELLA
+217 AELLV

-269 LLKEQRKQEKKLEKQ
+269 LLKEQRKQEKKLEKE
-284 AAKADGSEEETTLEA
+284 AAKAENPEEETTLEA
-299 SATEETKPEAAVES
+299 SAA
-313 AETVEETK
+313 EETK

-327 TAAEETKPEAAVE
+327 TVSE
-340 TAAEE
+340 
-345 TKPEAAVETAAEET
+345 
-359 KPEAAVETTAEE
+359 
-371 TKPEAA
+371 
-377 VETAEKETKPE
+377 ETKPE
-388 TAVET
+388 TAVEAV
-393 AEKETKPEMAGEA
+393 AE
-406 AEKETKPE
+406 
-414 MAGEAAEKETKPE
+414 ETKPE
-427 TAGEATAEKEEIEE
+427 TAVEATAEKEEIEE
-441 PEIEKSKKRGLFHK
+441 AEIEKGKKRGLFSK

-484 EQDDRPSENPD
+484 YQDDRPSENSD
-495 AEKVAETE
+495 AEKAAETE
-503 TLHAESETDS
+503 TVHAESETDS
-513 NETIDTMTTGQAD
+513 NETIDTMTTGQAN

-561 EKSDVEKKIEGKK
+561 EKSDVEKKIEDKK

-616 TIEIEVEEPEAEAE
+616 RIEIEVEESETEEPIIEEPEAEAE
-630 EPELEIEEPEVE
+630 EPEVETEELEIK
-642 IEEPELEAEEPE
+642 
-654 VEIEEP
+654 
-660 EVEVEEPEAEEP
+660 EP

-680 ADGPESI
+680 AETEEPEV
-687 IEELE
+687 EPELE

-700 EEPEVEPEPES
+700 EESEAETGEPEAEEPEAEIEEPETEAEEPEVEPALEIEEPEAEIEEPEAGQPEVEPEPES

-731 EEPEVEPEPIIE
+731 EKPEVE
-743 ESETEPEL
+743 S
-751 EIEEPEVE
+751 
-759 PEPEP
+759 
-764 IIEESETE
+764 
-772 PELEIEEPEV
+772 
-782 EIEEPE
+782 
-788 VEPEPI
+788 
-794 IEESETK
+794 
-801 PELEIEE
+801 
-808 SEVETE
+808 
-814 EPEEEP
+814 

-842 EPEPEVKTEELEIEE
+842 ESEP
-857 PEVESETEAEE
+857 EAEE
-868 PEFRVAPFTT
+868 PVFRVAPFTT
-878 KPEKKKLEFPV
+878 KPEKKKLDFPV

-942 ISLNSI
+942 ISLDSI

>member
-125 LKDMEQLL
+125 LKDMEQLI

-183 IEKGKESADAY
+183 IEKGKESADTY
-194 FDVYASVEQED
+194 FDVYASVQQED
-205 NDERY
+205 NDEKY

-217 AELLA
+217 AELLV

-269 LLKEQRKQEKKLEKQ
+269 LLKEQRKQEKKLEKE
-284 AAKADGSEEETTLEA
+284 AAKAENPEEETTLEA
-299 SATEETKPEAAVES
+299 SAA
-313 AETVEETK
+313 EETK

-327 TAAEETKPEAAVE
+327 TVTEETKPETVAE
-340 TAAEE
+340 TVTE
-345 TKPEAAVETAAEET
+345 
-359 KPEAAVETTAEE
+359 
-371 TKPEAA
+371 
-377 VETAEKETKPE
+377 ETKPE
-388 TAVET
+388 TAVE
-393 AEKETKPEMAGEA
+393 A
-406 AEKETKPE
+406 A
-414 MAGEAAEKETKPE
+414 KETKPE
-427 TAGEATAEKEEIEE
+427 TVAETVTEETKPETAVEAAAEETKPETAVEATVEKEEIEE
-441 PEIEKSKKRGLFHK
+441 VEIEKSKKRGLFSK

-484 EQDDRPSENPD
+484 YQDDRPSENSD
-495 AEKVAETE
+495 AEKAAETE
-503 TLHAESETDS
+503 TVHAESETDS
-513 NETIDTMTTGQAD
+513 NETIDTMTTGQAN

-561 EKSDVEKKIEGKK
+561 EKSDVEKKIEDKK

-616 TIEIEVEEPEAEAE
+616 RIEIEVEESETEEPIIEEPEAEAE
-630 EPELEIEEPEVE
+630 ELEVETEELEIK
-642 IEEPELEAEEPE
+642 
-654 VEIEEP
+654 
-660 EVEVEEPEAEEP
+660 EP

-680 ADGPESI
+680 AETEEPEV
-687 IEELE
+687 EPELE

-700 EEPEVEPEPES
+700 EESEAETGEPEAEEPEAEIEEPETEAEEPEVEPELEIEEPEAEIEEPEAGQPEVEPEPES

-731 EEPEVEPEPIIE
+731 EKPEVE
-743 ESETEPEL
+743 S
-751 EIEEPEVE
+751 
-759 PEPEP
+759 
-764 IIEESETE
+764 
-772 PELEIEEPEV
+772 
-782 EIEEPE
+782 
-788 VEPEPI
+788 
-794 IEESETK
+794 
-801 PELEIEE
+801 
-808 SEVETE
+808 
-814 EPEEEP
+814 

-842 EPEPEVKTEELEIEE
+842 EAEE
-857 PEVESETEAEE
+857 PEVESEPEAEE

-878 KPEKKKLEFPV
+878 KPEKKKLDFPV

-936 LLASLG
+936 LLVSLG
-942 ISLNSI
+942 ISLDSI

>member
-194 FDVYASVEQED
+194 FDVYASVKQED

-239 EDAFTP
+239 EDTFTP

-269 LLKEQRKQEKKLEKQ
+269 LLKEQRKQEKKLEKE
-284 AAKADGSEEETTLEA
+284 AAKAENPEEETTLEA
-299 SATEETKPEAAVES
+299 SAAEETKPETAVEAAKETKPETV
-313 AETVEETK
+313 AETVTEETKSETVAETVSEEMKPETVAETVTEETK

-327 TAAEETKPEAAVE
+327 TVSEETKPE
-340 TAAEE
+340 
-345 TKPEAAVETAAEET
+345 
-359 KPEAAVETTAEE
+359 TAEE
-371 TKPEAA
+371 A
-377 VETAEKETKPE
+377 VAEETKPE
-388 TAVET
+388 TAVE
-393 AEKETKPEMAGEA
+393 
-406 AEKETKPE
+406 
-414 MAGEAAEKETKPE
+414 
-427 TAGEATAEKEEIEE
+427 ATVEKEEIEE
-441 PEIEKSKKRGLFHK
+441 AEIEKGKKRGLFSK

-484 EQDDRPSENPD
+484 DQDDRPSENAD

-503 TLHAESETDS
+503 TVHAESETDS

-561 EKSDVEKKIEGKK
+561 EKSDVEKKIEDKK

-616 TIEIEVEEPEAEAE
+616 KIEIEVEEPEAGS
-630 EPELEIEEPEVE
+630 ELEIEEPEVE
-642 IEEPELEAEEPE
+642 IEEPEAETEEPEVEPELEVEEPE
-654 VEIEEP
+654 VEIEES
-660 EVEVEEPEAEEP
+660 EAETGEPEAEEP

-680 ADGPESI
+680 TEAEEPETEAEEPEVEPELEI
-687 IEELE
+687 EEPEAEIEELE
-692 VEEPEVEI
+692 AGQPEVEI

-720 ELEIEEPEVEI
+720 ELEIEEPEA
-731 EEPEVEPEPIIE
+731 
-743 ESETEPEL
+743 

-759 PEPEP
+759 PEPES
-764 IIEESETE
+764 IIEEAETE

-788 VEPEPI
+788 VEPEP
-794 IEESETK
+794 
-801 PELEIEE
+801 
-808 SEVETE
+808 
-814 EPEEEP
+814 
-820 EPESIIEESETE
+820 ESIIEEAETE
-832 PELEIEEPEV
+832 PELEIEEPEA
-842 EPEPEVKTEELEIEE
+842 EAEKL
-857 PEVESETEAEE
+857 EVESEPEAEE

-878 KPEKKKLEFPV
+878 KPEKKKLDFPV

-948 PAPAVKEEQP
+948 PAPVVKEEQP

>member
-222 ADDLR
+222 TDDLR

-284 AAKADGSEEETTLEA
+284 AAKVENSEEETTLEA
-299 SATEETKPEAAVES
+299 SATEETKLETAGEAVSEETKPETAVEAMSEETKPETAAETAVEKLKPEAAVETAETAEKTKPETVGEAVS
-313 AETVEETK
+313 EETKPETAVEATAEEMKPEATVETVEETK

-327 TAAEETKPEAAVE
+327 A
-340 TAAEE
+340 
-345 TKPEAAVETAAEET
+345 
-359 KPEAAVETTAEE
+359 
-371 TKPEAA
+371 
-377 VETAEKETKPE
+377 AEKETKPE

-393 AEKETKPEMAGEA
+393 
-406 AEKETKPE
+406 
-414 MAGEAAEKETKPE
+414 AEKETKPE

-441 PEIEKSKKRGLFHK
+441 PEIEKSKKRGLFSK

-484 EQDDRPSENPD
+484 EQDERPSENPD
-495 AEKVAETE
+495 AEKAAETE

-616 TIEIEVEEPEAEAE
+616 IIEIEVEEPEAETE
-630 EPELEIEEPEVE
+630 EPEVETEELEIEEPEVE
-642 IEEPELEAEEPE
+642 IEEPEVESEPESIIEELETEPEPEIEEPE
-654 VEIEEP
+654 VGIEEPEVEPEPESIIEELETEPELEIEEP
-660 EVEVEEPEAEEP
+660 EVETEEPEAEEP

-680 ADGPESI
+680 ADGSESI

-692 VEEPEVEI
+692 VEEPEVETEEPED
-700 EEPEVEPEPES
+700 EEPEV
-711 IIEESETEP
+711 
-720 ELEIEEPEVEI
+720 EIEEPEVEI
-731 EEPEVEPEPIIE
+731 EEPESIIE

-764 IIEESETE
+764 IIEESETK

-788 VEPEPI
+788 VESEPEVET
-794 IEESETK
+794 EEPEEE

-814 EPEEEP
+814 EPE
-820 EPESIIEESETE
+820 
-832 PELEIEEPEV
+832 
-842 EPEPEVKTEELEIEE
+842 IEE
-857 PEVESETEAEE
+857 PEVESELEAEPEAEE

>member
-133 ASYMHNLDYDW
+133 VSYMHNLDYDW

-183 IEKGKESADAY
+183 IEKGKESADTY
-194 FDVYASVEQED
+194 FDVYASVQQED

-217 AELLA
+217 AELLV

-269 LLKEQRKQEKKLEKQ
+269 LLKEQRKQEKKLEKEV
-284 AAKADGSEEETTLEA
+284 AKAENTEEETTLEA
-299 SATEETKPEAAVES
+299 SAAEETKPETAVEAVAEETKPETVAETVTEEMKSETVAEPVTEETKPETV
-313 AETVEETK
+313 AETVTEETKPETVAEPVTEETKPETAVETVSEETK

-327 TAAEETKPEAAVE
+327 TATE
-340 TAAEE
+340 
-345 TKPEAAVETAAEET
+345 
-359 KPEAAVETTAEE
+359 
-371 TKPEAA
+371 
-377 VETAEKETKPE
+377 ETKPE
-388 TAVET
+388 TAV
-393 AEKETKPEMAGEA
+393 
-406 AEKETKPE
+406 
-414 MAGEAAEKETKPE
+414 
-427 TAGEATAEKEEIEE
+427 EATAEKEEIEE
-441 PEIEKSKKRGLFHK
+441 AEIEKGKKRGLFSK

-470 AELVQTSESEIIDA
+470 AELVQTLESEIIDA
-484 EQDDRPSENPD
+484 DQDDRPSENAD
-495 AEKVAETE
+495 DEKAAETE
-503 TLHAESETDS
+503 TVHAESETDS

-561 EKSDVEKKIEGKK
+561 EKSDVEKKIEDKK

-616 TIEIEVEEPEAEAE
+616 RIEIEVEEPEAG
-630 EPELEIEEPEVE
+630 PELEIEEPEVE
-642 IEEPELEAEEPE
+642 IEEPEAETEEPEVEPELEVEEPE
-654 VEIEEP
+654 VEIEES
-660 EVEVEEPEAEEP
+660 EAETGEPEAEEP

-680 ADGPESI
+680 TEAEEPEVEPELEI
-687 IEELE
+687 EEPEAEIEELE
-692 VEEPEVEI
+692 AGQPEVEI

-731 EEPEVEPEPIIE
+731 EELEV
-743 ESETEPEL
+743 ETEPES
-751 EIEEPEVE
+751 
-759 PEPEP
+759 

-788 VEPEPI
+788 VEPEP
-794 IEESETK
+794 
-801 PELEIEE
+801 
-808 SEVETE
+808 
-814 EPEEEP
+814 
-820 EPESIIEESETE
+820 ESIIEEAETE
-832 PELEIEEPEV
+832 PELEIEEPEA
-842 EPEPEVKTEELEIEE
+842 EAEE
-857 PEVESETEAEE
+857 PEVESEPEAEE

-878 KPEKKKLEFPV
+878 KPEKKKLDFPV

-948 PAPAVKEEQP
+948 PAPVVKEEQP

>member
-85 LRMGYFELAKT
+85 LRMGYFELAKA

-257 KQDREEERKEKK
+257 KQGREEERKEKK

-284 AAKADGSEEETTLEA
+284 AVKAENSEEETTLEA
-299 SATEETKPEAAVES
+299 SATEETKPE
-313 AETVEETK
+313 
-321 PETAVE
+321 TAVE
-327 TAAEETKPEAAVE
+327 TAVEEL
-340 TAAEE
+340 
-345 TKPEAAVETAAEET
+345 
-359 KPEAAVETTAEE
+359 
-371 TKPEAA
+371 KPEAA

-393 AEKETKPEMAGEA
+393 AEKETKPETAVEA

-414 MAGEAAEKETKPE
+414 TAVETAEKETKPETAVETVSEETKPETAVETAEKETKPETAVETAEKETKPE

-441 PEIEKSKKRGLFHK
+441 PEIEKSKKRGLFSK

-484 EQDDRPSENPD
+484 EQDERPSENPD
-495 AEKVAETE
+495 AEKAAETE

-616 TIEIEVEEPEAEAE
+616 KIEIEVEEPEAETE
-630 EPELEIEEPEVE
+630 EPEVETEELEIEEPEVETEELEIEEPEVEIEEPEVEPEPESIIEELETEPELEIEEPEVE
-642 IEEPELEAEEPE
+642 IEEPESIIEESETEPE
-654 VEIEEP
+654 LEIEEP
-660 EVEVEEPEAEEP
+660 EVEPE
-672 EVEIEEPE
+672 
-680 ADGPESI
+680 PESI
-687 IEELE
+687 IEESETEPELE
-692 VEEPEVEI
+692 IEEPEVEPEPEPIIEESETKPELEIEEPEVEI

-720 ELEIEEPEVEI
+720 ELEIEEPEA
-731 EEPEVEPEPIIE
+731 EEP
-743 ESETEPEL
+743 
-751 EIEEPEVE
+751 
-759 PEPEP
+759 
-764 IIEESETE
+764 
-772 PELEIEEPEV
+772 
-782 EIEEPE
+782 
-788 VEPEPI
+788 
-794 IEESETK
+794 
-801 PELEIEE
+801 
-808 SEVETE
+808 
-814 EPEEEP
+814 
-820 EPESIIEESETE
+820 
-832 PELEIEEPEV
+832 
-842 EPEPEVKTEELEIEE
+842 
-857 PEVESETEAEE
+857 EAEE

-878 KPEKKKLEFPV
+878 KPEKKKLDFPV

>member
-245 AGSEKKVQKMLK
+245 AGSEKMVQKMLK

-284 AAKADGSEEETTLEA
+284 AAKADDSEEETTLEA
-299 SATEETKPEAAVES
+299 SATEETKPE
-313 AETVEETK
+313 
-321 PETAVE
+321 TAVE
-327 TAAEETKPEAAVE
+327 TAVEEL
-340 TAAEE
+340 
-345 TKPEAAVETAAEET
+345 
-359 KPEAAVETTAEE
+359 
-371 TKPEAA
+371 KPEAA

-393 AEKETKPEMAGEA
+393 AEKETKPETAVEA

-414 MAGEAAEKETKPE
+414 TAVETAEKETKPETAVETAEKETKPETAVETVSEETKPETAVETAEKETKPETAVEAAEKETKPE

-503 TLHAESETDS
+503 AVHAESETDS

-616 TIEIEVEEPEAEAE
+616 KIEIEVEEPEAETE
-630 EPELEIEEPEVE
+630 EPEVETEELEIEEPEVEIEELEIEEPEVEIEEPEVEPEPESIIEELETEPELGIEEPEVETEEPEVEPEPESIIEELETEPELEIEEPEVE
-642 IEEPELEAEEPE
+642 IEEPESIIEESETEPE
-654 VEIEEP
+654 LEIEEP
-660 EVEVEEPEAEEP
+660 EVEPESESIIEESETEPELEIEEP
-672 EVEIEEPE
+672 EVEPEPE
-680 ADGPESI
+680 PI
-687 IEELE
+687 IEESETKPELE
-692 VEEPEVEI
+692 IEEPEVEI

-720 ELEIEEPEVEI
+720 ELEIEEPEA
-731 EEPEVEPEPIIE
+731 EEP
-743 ESETEPEL
+743 
-751 EIEEPEVE
+751 
-759 PEPEP
+759 
-764 IIEESETE
+764 
-772 PELEIEEPEV
+772 
-782 EIEEPE
+782 
-788 VEPEPI
+788 
-794 IEESETK
+794 
-801 PELEIEE
+801 
-808 SEVETE
+808 
-814 EPEEEP
+814 
-820 EPESIIEESETE
+820 
-832 PELEIEEPEV
+832 
-842 EPEPEVKTEELEIEE
+842 
-857 PEVESETEAEE
+857 EAEE

-878 KPEKKKLEFPV
+878 KPEKKKLDFPV

>member
-96 YYDMYMFDAGSCDSR
+96 YYDMYMFDAESYDSR

-125 LKDMEQLL
+125 LKDMEQLI

-173 NSENSDRICA
+173 NSDNSDRICA
-183 IEKGKESADAY
+183 IEKGKESADTY
-194 FDVYASVEQED
+194 FDVYASVQQED

-269 LLKEQRKQEKKLEKQ
+269 LLKEQRKQEKKLEKE
-284 AAKADGSEEETTLEA
+284 AAKAENPEEETTLEA
-299 SATEETKPEAAVES
+299 SAAEETKPETV
-313 AETVEETK
+313 AETVTEETK

-327 TAAEETKPEAAVE
+327 TVTE
-340 TAAEE
+340 
-345 TKPEAAVETAAEET
+345 
-359 KPEAAVETTAEE
+359 
-371 TKPEAA
+371 
-377 VETAEKETKPE
+377 ETKPE

-393 AEKETKPEMAGEA
+393 VSE
-406 AEKETKPE
+406 
-414 MAGEAAEKETKPE
+414 ETKPE
-427 TAGEATAEKEEIEE
+427 TAVEAVAEETKPETAVEATAEKEEIEE
-441 PEIEKSKKRGLFHK
+441 AEIEKSKKRGLFSK
-455 IFRKKKEVEDDTTEY
+455 IFRKKKEVEDDMTEY

-484 EQDDRPSENPD
+484 DQDDRPSENSD
-495 AEKVAETE
+495 AEKAAETE
-503 TLHAESETDS
+503 TVHAESETDS
-513 NETIDTMTTGQAD
+513 NETIDTMTTGQAN

-561 EKSDVEKKIEGKK
+561 EKSDVEKKIEDKK

-616 TIEIEVEEPEAEAE
+616 RIEIEEPIIEEPEAEAE
-630 EPELEIEEPEVE
+630 EPEVETEELEIKEPEVE
-642 IEEPELEAEEPE
+642 IEEPEAETEEPEVEPELEVEEPE
-654 VEIEEP
+654 VEIEGSEA
-660 EVEVEEPEAEEP
+660 ETGEPEAEEP
-672 EVEIEEPE
+672 EVEIGEPEAETEEPEVEPELEIEEPE
-680 ADGPESI
+680 AEEPEVGIEEPEVEPEPESI
-687 IEELE
+687 IDESETEPELE
-692 VEEPEVEI
+692 IEEPEVEI

-720 ELEIEEPEVEI
+720 ELEIEEPEAEA
-731 EEPEVEPEPIIE
+731 
-743 ESETEPEL
+743 
-751 EIEEPEVE
+751 
-759 PEPEP
+759 
-764 IIEESETE
+764 
-772 PELEIEEPEV
+772 
-782 EIEEPE
+782 
-788 VEPEPI
+788 
-794 IEESETK
+794 
-801 PELEIEE
+801 
-808 SEVETE
+808 
-814 EPEEEP
+814 
-820 EPESIIEESETE
+820 
-832 PELEIEEPEV
+832 
-842 EPEPEVKTEELEIEE
+842 EE
-857 PEVESETEAEE
+857 PEVESEPEAEE

-878 KPEKKKLEFPV
+878 KPEKKKLDFPV

-948 PAPAVKEEQP
+948 PASAVKEEQP